1 LVFFCFADAVAE
13 RASHVEVDFRYDD
26 EDEDEFT
33 SNEDGSDSEPLPL
46 PPPPPPG
53 AVVGADR
60 RVVSVARKPAHQRHA
75 KILPANA
82 RAGFLMVIFI
92 CFGFGLLR

>member
-1 LVFFCFADAVAE
+1 M
-13 RASHVEVDFRYDD
+13 EVDFRYDD

-46 PPPPPPG
+46 PPPPPLPPPHAAG